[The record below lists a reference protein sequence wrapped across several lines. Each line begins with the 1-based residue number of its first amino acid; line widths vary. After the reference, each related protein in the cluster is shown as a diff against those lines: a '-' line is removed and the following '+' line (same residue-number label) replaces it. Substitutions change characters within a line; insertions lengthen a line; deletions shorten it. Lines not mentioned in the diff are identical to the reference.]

1 MEVVALSTA
10 TWSLPPPPPP
20 PQPLTSP
27 SPPLSSLL
35 FKSSPLKKQQPYLHI
50 SFKKERRYVLTPLR
64 CSLGESPST
73 ASSSSSSSSSASASE
88 RWLLEPAGDGDSRH
102 IGYRVPLPDAFEVA
116 SDTVTVGRLPE
127 NADVAIP
134 VATVSRIHARLE
146 KKKGNLFVTDLD
158 STNGTYIGYE
168 KLKPGAATNVI
179 STWLCFAFRRSE
191 LMLLL
196 QKQES
201 TGRATATSGLA
212 KQRPPGGVLQG
223 GVGTSD
229 RERRGEGGGARE
241 AGGKVER
248 GVAAGDVTPVEG
260 GGHARRP
267 ALRSGGVGRR
277 CDLQRLLLLRN

>member
-10 TWSLPPPPPP
+10 TWSLPRPP

-50 SFKKERRYVLTPLR
+50 SFKKERRYVLTSLR

-73 ASSSSSSSSSASASE
+73 ASSSSSSSASE
-88 RWLLEPAGDGDSRH
+88 RWLLEPAGDGIHGTSDT
-102 IGYRVPLPDAFEVA
+102 AFHFLMHLNNA
-116 SDTVTVGRLPE
+116 RSKINSFCPSLQDTVTVGRLPE

-168 KLKPGAATNVI
+168 KLKPGAATNV
-179 STWLCFAFRRSE
+179 
-191 LMLLL
+191 
-196 QKQES
+196 
-201 TGRATATSGLA
+201 
-212 KQRPPGGVLQG
+212 PPGSYITFGDIHLAMFRVSKIGV
-223 GVGTSD
+223 D
-229 RERRGEGGGARE
+229 AAAAE
-241 AGGKVER
+241 
-248 GVAAGDVTPVEG
+248 AGDVPAAVET
-260 GGHARRP
+260 
-267 ALRSGGVGRR
+267 LEQTS
-277 CDLQRLLLLRN
+277 

>member
-73 ASSSSSSSSSASASE
+73 ASSSSSSSSSASE

-168 KLKPGAATNVI
+168 KLKPGAATNV
-179 STWLCFAFRRSE
+179 
-191 LMLLL
+191 
-196 QKQES
+196 
-201 TGRATATSGLA
+201 
-212 KQRPPGGVLQG
+212 PPGSYITFGDIHLAMFRVSKIGV
-223 GVGTSD
+223 D
-229 RERRGEGGGARE
+229 AAAAE
-241 AGGKVER
+241 AGEVPAAVE
-248 GVAAGDVTPVEG
+248 TLEQT
-260 GGHARRP
+260 
-267 ALRSGGVGRR
+267 S
-277 CDLQRLLLLRN
+277 

>member
-64 CSLGESPST
+64 CSL
-73 ASSSSSSSSSASASE
+73 
-88 RWLLEPAGDGDSRH
+88 GDGDSRH

-168 KLKPGAATNVI
+168 KLKPGAATNV
-179 STWLCFAFRRSE
+179 
-191 LMLLL
+191 
-196 QKQES
+196 
-201 TGRATATSGLA
+201 
-212 KQRPPGGVLQG
+212 PPGSYITFGDIHLAMFRVSKIGV
-223 GVGTSD
+223 D
-229 RERRGEGGGARE
+229 AAAAE
-241 AGGKVER
+241 AGEVPAAVE
-248 GVAAGDVTPVEG
+248 TLEQT
-260 GGHARRP
+260 
-267 ALRSGGVGRR
+267 S
-277 CDLQRLLLLRN
+277 